1 MNHGCRIRLLS
12 FFILTTSFLIYA
24 QAPPTRFDPLFENDM
39 VSVYSLELPPGRRA
53 SVFENT
59 HDIIW
64 IALSPGRLVISG
76 RDGANTPIAL
86 QSGDARF
93 YPSFRTAAIANH
105 GAQTFRGVLIQIKP
119 RGLAASCDCDS
130 DAQQS
135 VCGCARAAP
144 LPEMWAV
151 GIGSLVVGGTSLA
164 PGQAFQ
170 RPGRRGDTLL
180 VAVSNLVLADDAA
193 SATINLRSG
202 EVRWLTRGLHKLR
215 NTSSAPVRYITVEF

>member
-1 MNHGCRIRLLS
+1 
-12 FFILTTSFLIYA
+12 
-24 QAPPTRFDPLFENDM
+24 
-39 VSVYSLELPPGRRA
+39 
-53 SVFENT
+53 
-59 HDIIW
+59 
-64 IALSPGRLVISG
+64 
-76 RDGANTPIAL
+76 
-86 QSGDARF
+86 
-93 YPSFRTAAIANH
+93 
-105 GAQTFRGVLIQIKP
+105 
-119 RGLAASCDCDS
+119 
-130 DAQQS
+130 
-135 VCGCARAAP
+135 
-144 LPEMWAV
+144 MWAV